1 MKTKK
6 IGSAIAFLL
15 FALLLVKVS
24 AFHVYTHHDSPTDEL
39 DNCKICHLVVETQSS
54 EQHVEP
60 AFSFDIPRLEIV
72 GHDSITQNTTVLT
85 SFLSHYRLFGR
96 PPPSL
101 G

>member
-1 MKTKK
+1 MKNKK

-39 DNCKICHLVVETQSS
+39 DNCKICHLVLETQSS
-54 EQHVEP
+54 EQQVEP
-60 AFSFDIPRLEIV
+60 VLSFDIAKIAVIGENPIIRE
-72 GHDSITQNTTVLT
+72 NTVFT
-85 SFLSHYRLFGR
+85 SFLLHYRLFGR
-96 PPPSL
+96 PPPSI